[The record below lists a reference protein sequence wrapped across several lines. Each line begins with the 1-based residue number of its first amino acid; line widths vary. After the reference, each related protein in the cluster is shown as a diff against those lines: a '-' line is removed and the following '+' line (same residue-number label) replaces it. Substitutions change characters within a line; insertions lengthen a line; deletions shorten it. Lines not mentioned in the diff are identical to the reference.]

1 MSDFL
6 PWLSTPYDPDQAM
19 IIKGGR
25 GLAPDGSVKCA
36 PKVGHLSNSWGFFM
50 SKYTTQFKL
59 SAITAFLERGRG
71 FRRIAAQFQMDPTLL
86 RRWVEAYRL
95 HGEASLSSAG
105 GRYSALFKFSVLQRM
120 WRDSLSLR
128 RAAALFN
135 LGDSTQVGRWQQ
147 QYYSGGIEAL
157 ASGKK
162 GLNTAMPKPPA
173 KLRKSAAPLTKE
185 ELAHKALLD
194 ELQYL
199 RMENAYLK
207 KLGELGEAVIR
218 RENEAKKKLE

>member
-1 MSDFL
+1 
-6 PWLSTPYDPDQAM
+6 
-19 IIKGGR
+19 
-25 GLAPDGSVKCA
+25 
-36 PKVGHLSNSWGFFM
+36 M

-71 FRRIAAQFQMDPTLL
+71 FRHIAAQFQMDPTLL

-95 HGEASLSSAG
+95 HGEASLRSRGKHHSP
-105 GRYSALFKFSVLQRM
+105 LFKFSVLQCM

-128 RAAALFN
+128 RVAALFN
-135 LGDSTQVGRWQQ
+135 LGNSSQVGRWQQ

-157 ASGKK
+157 DSGKK
-162 GLNTAMPKPPA
+162 GLNTVMPKPPA
-173 KLRKSAAPLTKE
+173 KPRKTAAPLTDE
-185 ELAHKALLD
+185 ERAHKALLD

-207 KLGELGEAVIR
+207 KLGELGEAVMR
-218 RENEAKKKLE
+218 REKEAKKKSD

>member
-1 MSDFL
+1 MAVFQL
-6 PWLSTPYDPDQAM
+6 VN
-19 IIKGGR
+19 
-25 GLAPDGSVKCA
+25 LATDTLKCA
-36 PKVGHLSNSWGFFM
+36 PKVGHPSNFWGVFM
-50 SKYTTQFKL
+50 SKYTAQFKL

-105 GRYSALFKFSVLQRM
+105 QRHSALFKFSVLQRM
-120 WRDSLSLR
+120 WRDSLSFR

-157 ASGKK
+157 ESGKK
-162 GLNTAMPKPPA
+162 EPSTAMPKPPA
-173 KLRKSAAPLTKE
+173 KPRKSAAPITAPE
-185 ELAHKALLD
+185 PEHKTLLD
-194 ELQYL
+194 ELNYL

-207 KLGELGEAVIR
+207 KLGELGEAVMR
-218 RENEAKKKLE
+218 REKEQKKKPD

>member
-1 MSDFL
+1 L
-6 PWLSTPYDPDQAM
+6 PPIAV
-19 IIKGGR
+19 
-25 GLAPDGSVKCA
+25 VKCA
-36 PKVGHLSNSWGFFM
+36 PEVGHPSNFWGVFM

-71 FRRIAAQFQMDPTLL
+71 FRRVAAQFQMDPTLL

-95 HGEASLSSAG
+95 HGEASLSSTG
-105 GRYSALFKFSVLQRM
+105 QRYSALFKFSVLRRM
-120 WRDSLSLR
+120 WDDSLSLR

-157 ASGKK
+157 ESGKR
-162 GLNTAMPKPPA
+162 GLSTAMPKPPA
-173 KLRKSAAPLTKE
+173 KPRKTAAPLTSPE
-185 ELAHKALLD
+185 PEHKTLLD

-207 KLGELGEAVIR
+207 KLGELGEAVMR
-218 RENEAKKKLE
+218 REKEQKKKPD

>member
-1 MSDFL
+1 MWEGAC
-6 PWLSTPYDPDQAM
+6 P
-19 IIKGGR
+19 R
-25 GLAPDGSVKCA
+25 RRSVSRLKCA
-36 PKVGHLSNSWGFFM
+36 PEVGHPSNFWGVFM

-71 FRRIAAQFQMDPTLL
+71 FRRVAAQFQMDPTLL

-95 HGEASLSSAG
+95 HGEASLSSTG
-105 GRYSALFKFSVLQRM
+105 QRYSALFKFSVLRRM
-120 WRDSLSLR
+120 WDDSLSLR

-157 ASGKK
+157 ESGKR
-162 GLNTAMPKPPA
+162 GLSTAMPKPPA
-173 KLRKSAAPLTKE
+173 KPRKTAAPLTSPE
-185 ELAHKALLD
+185 PEHKTLLD

-207 KLGELGEAVIR
+207 KLGELGEAVMR
-218 RENEAKKKLE
+218 REKEQKKKPD

>member
-1 MSDFL
+1 
-6 PWLSTPYDPDQAM
+6 
-19 IIKGGR
+19 
-25 GLAPDGSVKCA
+25 
-36 PKVGHLSNSWGFFM
+36 M

-147 QYYSGGIEAL
+147 
-157 ASGKK
+157 
-162 GLNTAMPKPPA
+162 
-173 KLRKSAAPLTKE
+173 
-185 ELAHKALLD
+185 
-194 ELQYL
+194 
-199 RMENAYLK
+199 
-207 KLGELGEAVIR
+207 
-218 RENEAKKKLE
+218 

>member
-1 MSDFL
+1 
-6 PWLSTPYDPDQAM
+6 
-19 IIKGGR
+19 
-25 GLAPDGSVKCA
+25 
-36 PKVGHLSNSWGFFM
+36 M

-128 RAAALFN
+128 RAARF
-135 LGDSTQVGRWQQ
+135 STWVTPPKWADGSSSITVAVLKPWPQ
-147 QYYSGGIEAL
+147 E
-157 ASGKK
+157 KK
-162 GLNTAMPKPPA
+162 
-173 KLRKSAAPLTKE
+173 
-185 ELAHKALLD
+185 D
-194 ELQYL
+194 
-199 RMENAYLK
+199 
-207 KLGELGEAVIR
+207 
-218 RENEAKKKLE
+218 

>member
-1 MSDFL
+1 
-6 PWLSTPYDPDQAM
+6 
-19 IIKGGR
+19 
-25 GLAPDGSVKCA
+25 
-36 PKVGHLSNSWGFFM
+36 M

-147 QYYSGGIEAL
+147 QY
-157 ASGKK
+157 
-162 GLNTAMPKPPA
+162 
-173 KLRKSAAPLTKE
+173 
-185 ELAHKALLD
+185 
-194 ELQYL
+194 LQWRY
-199 RMENAYLK
+199 
-207 KLGELGEAVIR
+207 
-218 RENEAKKKLE
+218 

>member
-1 MSDFL
+1 
-6 PWLSTPYDPDQAM
+6 
-19 IIKGGR
+19 
-25 GLAPDGSVKCA
+25 
-36 PKVGHLSNSWGFFM
+36 M

-59 SAITAFLERGRG
+59 SAISAFLERGRG
-71 FRRIAAQFQMDPTLL
+71 FRRIAAQFHMDPTLL

-95 HGEASLSSAG
+95 HGEAGLSSTG
-105 GRYSALFKFSVLQRM
+105 ERYSALFKFSVLQRM

-135 LGDSTQVGRWQQ
+135 LGNSSQVGRWQQ

-162 GLNTAMPKPPA
+162 GLNTVMPKPPA
-173 KLRKSAAPLTKE
+173 KPQKTTAPFTAE
-185 ELAHKALLD
+185 QLAHKALLD

-207 KLGELGEAVIR
+207 KLGELGEAVMR
-218 RENEAKKKLE
+218 REKEAKKKPK

>member
-1 MSDFL
+1 M
-6 PWLSTPYDPDQAM
+6 
-19 IIKGGR
+19 
-25 GLAPDGSVKCA
+25 APCQSILTLTGPLKCA
-36 PKVGHLSNSWGFFM
+36 PKVGHSSNSWGFFM
-50 SKYTTQFKL
+50 SKYTAQFKL

-71 FRRIAAQFQMDPTLL
+71 FRHIAARFQMDPTLL

-95 HGEASLSSAG
+95 HGEASLSSSG

-120 WRDSLSLR
+120 WRDSLSFR

-207 KLGELGEAVIR
+207 KLGELGEAVMR
-218 RENEAKKKLE
+218 REKEAKKKPD